1 MTKPTNHRSTQAEL
15 RPTALDLGAAYLNE
29 KDLVGALALSACE
42 QPTGFILATD
52 LGSPWGENT

>member
-1 MTKPTNHRSTQAEL
+1 MMKPTNHRSTQAEL
-15 RPTALDLGAAYLNE
+15 RPTAVEISAVYLHE
-29 KDLVGALALSACE
+29 KDPAFALAFAACE

>member
-15 RPTALDLGAAYLNE
+15 RPTAVEISAVYLNE
-29 KDLVGALALSACE
+29 KDLVGALAFAMCE

-52 LGSPWGENT
+52 LGSPSGENT